1 MFSQLL
7 TKAMGIIKTV
17 QEPGILYIVA
27 TPLGNPKDI
36 TLRAIEILSQVD
48 GIICEDIRN
57 AKRLLHQL
65 NLPEK
70 PLYPLNEHNEIQQ
83 TPALVDQLKSGKHL
97 ALISDCGTPVFSD
110 PGAFLI
116 HQAITTGI
124 LVKPI
129 PGPSSLMAA
138 LSVLDTHLEQFVFG
152 GFLPRKPDE
161 RRQALKRLKA
171 IGLPIVLM
179 DTPYRLMTLLQEI
192 AQIFGDQT
200 PITLAL
206 DLTLP
211 QETILRGT
219 VSTVINILKV
229 RKAEFVLV
237 VHMIKAK

>member
-7 TKAMGIIKTV
+7 TKAMGIIKIM

-36 TLRAIEILSQVD
+36 TLRAIEILSWVD

-70 PLYPLNEHNEIQQ
+70 PLYPLNEHNEMQQ
-83 TPALVDQLKSGKHL
+83 APALVDQLKSGRHL

-138 LSVLDTHLEQFVFG
+138 LSVLDVPLEQFVFG
-152 GFLPRKPDE
+152 GFLPRKPEE
-161 RRQALKRLKA
+161 RRQALKRLKT
-171 IGLPIVLM
+171 IGMPIILM
-179 DTPYRLMTLLQEI
+179 DTPYRLITLLQEI
-192 AQIFGDQT
+192 AQVFGDQI

-211 QETILRGT
+211 QETILRGS
-219 VSTVINILKV
+219 VSSVINTLKT
-229 RKAEFVLV
+229 RKAEFVLI
-237 VHMIKAK
+237 VHLFKTK

>member
-1 MFSQLL
+1 M
-7 TKAMGIIKTV
+7 
-17 QEPGILYIVA
+17 QESGTLYVVA

-36 TLRAIEILSQVD
+36 TLRAIEILSRVD
-48 GIICEDIRN
+48 GIICEDVRN

-70 PLYPLNEHNEIQQ
+70 PLHLLNEHNEIQQ
-83 TPALVDQLKSGKHL
+83 TPFLVDQLKSGKHL

-116 HQAITTGI
+116 HQAITTGMV
-124 LVKPI
+124 VKPI

-152 GFLPRKPDE
+152 GFLPRKPEE

-179 DTPYRLMTLLQEI
+179 DTPYRLMALLQEV
-192 AQIFGDQT
+192 AQVFGDQI

-219 VSTVINILKV
+219 VSTIINTLKV
-229 RKAEFVLV
+229 RKAEFVLI